1 MMPEWS
7 ESKEKRK
14 KRLLSP
20 HLAALAK
27 KKALAHADGQCVFVG
42 LYNQHCTAI
51 EFPSHAPDYAH
62 VLEHT
67 VPNNTLSC
75 PQTVLE

>member
-1 MMPEWS
+1 MIPEWS

-27 KKALAHADGQCVFVG
+27 RALAHADGQCVFVG

-51 EFPSHAPDYAH
+51 VSLPC
-62 VLEHT
+62 T
-67 VPNNTLSC
+67 
-75 PQTVLE
+75 

>member
-7 ESKEKRK
+7 ESKE

-27 KKALAHADGQCVFVG
+27 KALAHADGQCVFVC

-51 EFPSHAPDYAH
+51 EFPSRAPDYAH

-67 VPNNTLSC
+67 YSA
-75 PQTVLE
+75 